1 MSKKRLLLSLIAIAA
16 AGLPAASVSC
26 QDTVGFIVNYINLNT
41 SEVTVYDTLDD
52 LNTNSPLKIS
62 NSKYFKNKGIT
73 VSLGSTSIDYENE
86 VVNIV
91 INFRSKEQSKKR
103 KITLTKQFYEFKEPD
118 NNDWARIFN
127 AISEISQIEW
137 LGDGK
142 FNITNKYAKVSNEKI
157 APIGE
162 AGPRAEDF
170 SYTLTIIDSAKILGE
185 VNDRQSRIPLKGGI
199 LIDRI
204 KDKITLTYKIP
215 NNEDVIDVSFEKNFK
230 RRDDLI
236 PVKEKHIFKGW
247 STKENATMP
256 DVFLNGAI
264 SWKFDKDTI
273 LWPVFESYA
282 KLNFDIPVFPG
293 DPKKTAEII
302 LGATGIVS
310 KERIKE
316 FIDESL
322 PRPLD
327 YWTYDIDKIFY
338 TDENNE
344 KYNLTFDEYDNVT
357 FKFKVGHVYKLN
369 IDFKHLPRFIF
380 KDSEGNIL
388 GSQWFKDDENNM
400 LTPDINLKAI
410 NDKEA
415 EGFYIETNKL
425 KYEVDNSSFS
435 SSVPIPDSVADNY
448 NNIYVITKFRLGK
461 QISIE
466 TKEFEEDY
474 AKSISSKI
482 FLRLDGRLQE
492 KYVPKDVDFSWYKGE
507 RKGIFNGN
515 SKNTQNN
522 EAFDKRNEFE
532 KEKGVIFEGWYAD
545 PQFKNK
551 VEFKDGISTKPFKG
565 STLYPKFGIHKWD
578 KIRDIRKILDI
589 VFNILSTAANVTGV
603 IEKAEKYS
611 NLIEYIINIIRWII
625 NLSLGGKTSYDEF
638 WRGYDNINNLIFE
651 SIKISGKDFP
661 DIIKFLKLNRNLET
675 IKDLNDD
682 IFQAIQWL
690 TKDIAKNIFG
700 IYQKYS
706 NNKYKGSAFTD
717 KNLDGWNIQN
727 ILGKEPNDINDR
739 KKYLTYIL
747 YNGSIGKL
755 VAGLLWKQK
764 DKSKNKECE
773 WDQKPNLLLSDIE
786 IKNNLSNG
794 FKSKFIEKINIVA
807 DAFAGKNGIFEIV
820 KEIIEIIISATRG
833 EIDNVLLGGKII
845 SITSN
850 LARAIKNIVT
860 NKFWYYSWSNDVD
873 KQNKEVSEGLE
884 QNEHQTKSK

>member
-1 MSKKRLLLSLIAIAA
+1 
-16 AGLPAASVSC
+16 
-26 QDTVGFIVNYINLNT
+26 
-41 SEVTVYDTLDD
+41 
-52 LNTNSPLKIS
+52 
-62 NSKYFKNKGIT
+62 
-73 VSLGSTSIDYENE
+73 
-86 VVNIV
+86 
-91 INFRSKEQSKKR
+91 
-103 KITLTKQFYEFKEPD
+103 
-118 NNDWARIFN
+118 
-127 AISEISQIEW
+127 
-137 LGDGK
+137 
-142 FNITNKYAKVSNEKI
+142 
-157 APIGE
+157 
-162 AGPRAEDF
+162 
-170 SYTLTIIDSAKILGE
+170 
-185 VNDRQSRIPLKGGI
+185 
-199 LIDRI
+199 
-204 KDKITLTYKIP
+204 
-215 NNEDVIDVSFEKNFK
+215 
-230 RRDDLI
+230 
-236 PVKEKHIFKGW
+236 
-247 STKENATMP
+247 
-256 DVFLNGAI
+256 
-264 SWKFDKDTI
+264 
-273 LWPVFESYA
+273 
-282 KLNFDIPVFPG
+282 
-293 DPKKTAEII
+293 
-302 LGATGIVS
+302 
-310 KERIKE
+310 
-316 FIDESL
+316 
-322 PRPLD
+322 
-327 YWTYDIDKIFY
+327 
-338 TDENNE
+338 
-344 KYNLTFDEYDNVT
+344 
-357 FKFKVGHVYKLN
+357 
-369 IDFKHLPRFIF
+369 
-380 KDSEGNIL
+380 
-388 GSQWFKDDENNM
+388 M

-474 AKSISSKI
+474 AKNISSKI

-589 VFNILSTAANVTGV
+589 VFNILSTTANVTSV
-603 IEKAEKYS
+603 IEKAENYS
-611 NLIEYIINIIRWII
+611 NLIEYIINIIRWIT

-638 WRGYDNINNLIFE
+638 WKGYDNINNLIFE
-651 SIKISGKDFP
+651 SIKISNKDFP
-661 DIIKFLKLNRNLET
+661 DIIKFLKLNRNTGT

-690 TKDIAKNIFG
+690 IKDIAKNIFG

-706 NNKYKGSAFTD
+706 NNKYKSSAFTD
-717 KNLDGWNIQN
+717 ENLDDWNIQN
-727 ILGKEPNDINDR
+727 ILGKEPSDIEER

-764 DKSKNKECE
+764 ISNENNGSNNVWEK
-773 WDQKPNLLLSDIE
+773 KPDLLLSDIE
-786 IKNNLSNG
+786 IKNASSS
-794 FKSKFIEKINIVA
+794 FKSKFIEKINNVA
-807 DAFAGKNGIFEIV
+807 DAFAGKNGIFEIL
-820 KEIIEIIISATRG
+820 KELIEIIISSIRG

-860 NKFWYYSWSNDVD
+860 NKFWYYSWNKDVD
-873 KQNKEVSEGLE
+873 EKQSKEVSEGLE
-884 QNEHQTKSK
+884 EKNNPKAKSK